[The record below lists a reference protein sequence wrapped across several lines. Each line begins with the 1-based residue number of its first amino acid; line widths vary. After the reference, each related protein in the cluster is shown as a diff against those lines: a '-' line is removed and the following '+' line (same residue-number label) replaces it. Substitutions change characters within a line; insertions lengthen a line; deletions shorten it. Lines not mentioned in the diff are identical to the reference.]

1 MPRNDN
7 IVNLPGIRVKK
18 SEGTNPIIMHAVS
31 TLKVRCVHCNSCKL
45 RKKDKF
51 VRSIK
56 HTNVGLRH
64 IELRVTGHKFYCKSC
79 SRYFNQQFPGIAKWK
94 RSSETLRRDVFVL
107 HNHGISR
114 KDLARLVGFSTAS
127 IERCYHERYEIENRE
142 FADRLCPRV
151 LGIDEHSFSGR
162 GSYATTFCNLAK
174 HSIFDVVQGKSAKD
188 LESYLSGLKGRERVK
203 VVCIDMSDTYHS
215 IIRKWFPNAKIV
227 ADRFHVI
234 RLINHSFIK
243 QAQAIDPDS
252 KHQRGII
259 RLLRM
264 HRSNMTAEQVKRFD
278 NYLKAHPGIKAMYE
292 FKEKLVGCLLA
303 KTQTKKQ
310 CKRLAPIFLE
320 AIMQLKASGFGIL
333 QTLGRTLDKWK
344 EEIARMWR
352 FSKSNGITEGFHRK
366 MKLIQRRAYG
376 FKNFENYRLR
386 VRVLCA

>member
-1 MPRNDN
+1 MPKND
-7 IVNLPGIRVKK
+7 IIINLPGLRVKK
-18 SEGTNPIIMHAVS
+18 CAGTNPIIMHATS
-31 TLKVRCVHCNSCKL
+31 TLKVRCVHCNSSKL
-45 RKKDKF
+45 RKKDKY
-51 VRSIK
+51 VREVK

-64 IELRVTGHKFYCKSC
+64 IVLRISGHKFYCKSC
-79 SRYFNQQFPGIAKWK
+79 NRYFNQQFPGISKWK
-94 RSSETLRRDVFVL
+94 RSSETLRRDVFIL

-142 FADRLCPRV
+142 FNERLCPRV
-151 LGIDEHSFSGR
+151 LGIDEHSFSGK
-162 GSYATTFCNLAK
+162 GGYATTFCNLAK

-188 LESYLSGLKGRERVK
+188 LESYLSSLKGRERVK
-203 VVCIDMSDTYHS
+203 VICIDMSDSYHA

-243 QAQAIDPDS
+243 QAQAIDPDT
-252 KHQRGII
+252 KHQRGMI

-264 HRSNMTAEQVKRFD
+264 HCTNMTELQKKRFD
-278 NYLKAHPGIKAMYE
+278 VYLDKHPAIKAIYE
-292 FKEKLVGCLLA
+292 FKEKLTSCLLA

-310 CKRLAPIFLE
+310 CRGLAPIFLE
-320 AIMQLKASGFGIL
+320 AIAQLKESGL
-333 QTLGRTLDKWK
+333 EMLATLGRTLDKWK

-352 FSKSNGITEGFHRK
+352 FSKTNGITEGFHRK

>member
-1 MPRNDN
+1 MLKNDN
-7 IVNLPGIRVKK
+7 IVNLPGLRVKK
-18 SEGTNPIIMHAVS
+18 CEGFNPIIMHIVS
-31 TLKVRCVHCNSCKL
+31 SLKVRCLHCNSSKL

-56 HTNVGLRH
+56 HTNVGLRN
-64 IELRVTGHKFYCKSC
+64 IVLKVTGHKFYCKSC
-79 SRYFNQQFPGIAKWK
+79 SRYFNQQFPGISKYK

-107 HNHGISR
+107 HNQGISR

-142 FADRLCPRV
+142 FTDRLVPRV
-151 LGIDEHSFSGR
+151 LGIDEHSFSGK
-162 GSYATTFCNLAK
+162 GGYATTFCNLAK

-188 LESYLSGLKGRERVK
+188 LESYLSSLKGRERVK
-203 VVCIDMSDTYHS
+203 VVCIDMSDSYHA

-234 RLINHSFIK
+234 RLINHSFIR
-243 QAQAIDPDS
+243 QAQAIDPDT
-252 KHQRGII
+252 KHQRGMIK
-259 RLLRM
+259 LLRM
-264 HRSNMTAEQVKRFD
+264 HAKNMTKEQSRRFEA
-278 NYLKAHPGIKAMYE
+278 YLEKHPAIRAIYE
-292 FKEKLVGCLLA
+292 FKENLVTCLLA

-310 CKRLAPIFLE
+310 CKHLAPVFLE
-320 AIMQLKASGFGIL
+320 AITQLKTSGFEIL

-344 EEIARMWR
+344 EEIGRMWR

-386 VRVLCA
+386 VRALCA

>member
-1 MPRNDN
+1 MPKND
-7 IVNLPGIRVKK
+7 IIINLPGIRVKNT
-18 SEGTNPIIMHAVS
+18 SGTNPIIMHAIS
-31 TLKVRCVHCNSCKL
+31 TLKVRCPHCDSRNL

-51 VRSIK
+51 VREVK

-64 IELRVTGHKFYCKSC
+64 ILIRLTGYKYHCKSC
-79 SRYFNQQFPGIAKWK
+79 YRYFNQQFPGISKWK

-107 HNHGISR
+107 HNQGISR
-114 KDLARLVGFSTAS
+114 KDLARLMGFSTAS

-142 FADRLCPRV
+142 FKDRLCPRV
-151 LGIDEHSFSGR
+151 LGIDEHSFSRR
-162 GSYATTFCNLAK
+162 GGYATTFCNLAK
-174 HSIFDVVQGKSAKD
+174 HSIFDVVQGKSARD
-188 LESYLSGLKGRERVK
+188 LESYLSSLKGRERVQ
-203 VVCIDMSDTYHS
+203 VVCIDMSDSYHS

-243 QAQAIDPDS
+243 QAQAIDPES

-264 HRSNMTAEQVKRFD
+264 HAKNMTELQKKRFES
-278 NYLKAHPGIKAMYE
+278 YARQHPAIKAMYE
-292 FKEKLVGCLLA
+292 FKEHLVSCLLA

-310 CKRLAPIFLE
+310 CRSLAPIFLE
-320 AIMQLKASGFGIL
+320 AIMQLKTSGLEIL

-344 EEIARMWR
+344 DEIARMWR